1 MVYKDETSPLVRKS
15 RPSVLARDL
24 VMKESKRSK
33 NPSAKHRGLPENTWF
48 TRTKLHRKSRP
59 SLPAR
64 HLVMKESKRSKLP
77 VQNIEGFQKIHGL
90 QGRNF
95 TVSEKKS
102 TYFPSQTPSDERVE
116 AVKNSQCKTSRA
128 SRKYMVYKDE
138 TSPLVRKSRPSVPA
152 RHLVMKESKRSK
164 TPSAKQRGLPEN
176 TYGLQGQNFTVSEK
190 KST

>member
-48 TRTKLHRKSRP
+48 TRTKLHRKTRP
-59 SLPAR
+59 SVQAR
-64 HLVMKESKRSKLP
+64 HLVMKESKRSKLL

-102 TYFPSQTPSDERVE
+102 TQRPSQTPSDERVE

-128 SRKYMVYKDE
+128 SRKSMVYKDE
-138 TSPLVRKSRPSVPA
+138 TSPLVRKSRASVPA
-152 RHLVMKESKRSK
+152 RDLVMKKSKRSK
-164 TPSAKQRGLPEN
+164 TPSAKHRGLPEN
-176 TYGLQGQNFTVSEK
+176 PWFTRTK
-190 KST
+190 RHR